1 MLNMFNLKKKLHKQ
15 EGFTLIEMLIAVLIF
30 TISLTS
36 LTSIA
41 SRGLKTAN
49 QARKQ
54 VVADYLAIEAIEVV
68 RNMRDGAFLK
78 NLGGPTW
85 DLVLEGGEGVFD
97 DEGCFDD
104 GTSGTTNSCNFY
116 FDSGQPILAGCT
128 DCNVYVNEPNF
139 YYFQT
144 EADATPGFPSE
155 DSGYTREIKIKEVSE
170 GQIFVFVRVSWD
182 GGTVSYT
189 ENLFLWQ

>member
-1 MLNMFNLKKKLHKQ
+1 MFNLKKKLNRKG
-15 EGFTLIEMLIAVLIF
+15 GFTLIEMLIAVLIF

-41 SRGLKTAN
+41 SRGLKVAN

-54 VVADYLAIEAIEVV
+54 VVADYLAIEAIEIV

-78 NLGGPTW
+78 NLGSPTW
-85 DLVLEGGEGVFD
+85 DLVLQGGEGVFD

-104 GTSGTTNSCNFY
+104 GTSGTTNSCNFH
-116 FDSGQPILAGCT
+116 FSTGEPTLGGCT
-128 DCNVYVNEPNF
+128 SCTVYMSEPSF

-144 EADATPGFPSE
+144 EADANPGFPGE
-155 DSGYTREIKIKEVSE
+155 DSGYIREIKIKEISE
-170 GQIFVFVRVSWD
+170 GQIMVFVRVSWE